1 MQNANTLKDLV
12 QISHD
17 GLAFYEDAI
26 NEVQSDRLKSVF
38 SRMAGHKR
46 TLIAALSSKLAMNDE
61 SVPTEGT
68 FVGSVRKTYTDIRAV
83 LSANEDKIY
92 VAQLEE
98 AEDRLLKHFEKAIE
112 DATDPSVKGLL
123 QQHFPQVRAAH
134 DEMRALK
141 QQIAA

>member
-12 QISHD
+12 QISRD
-17 GLAFYEDAI
+17 GLEFYEAAI
-26 NEVQSDRLKSVF
+26 TEVKSERLKSVF
-38 SRMAGHKR
+38 TRMAGHKR

-61 SVPTEGT
+61 SVPTDGT
-68 FVGSVRKTYTDIRAV
+68 FAGSVRKTYADVRAL
-83 LSANEDKIY
+83 LSSNEDKVY

-98 AEDRLLKHFEKAIE
+98 AEDRLIKHYEKALE

-123 QQHFPQVRAAH
+123 KQHFPQVRAAH

-141 QQIAA
+141 HQNAA